1 MHCDPLG
8 LLAAWAIHLEG
19 HPISRSYGVNLPS
32 SLAEG
37 IPITLGHLPLTT
49 SVGLRY
55 GHLGSDTKL
64 FLPAGLNRVG
74 SAKGRSS
81 PSHLGYAAAR
91 IYLCSHPTCL
101 DAHSVNALNLPRW
114 VPPMSIEPE
123 VVLECEPVVHRLR
136 LSAST

>member
-1 MHCDPLG
+1 MHCDPLK
-8 LLAAWAIHLEG
+8 LPVAWTVHPMG

-37 IPITLGHLPLTT
+37 IPITLGHLPPPTC
-49 SVGLRY
+49 VGLWY

-81 PSHLGYAAAR
+81 PSHLGFSVTR
-91 IYLCSHPTCL
+91 IYLCDQPTCL
-101 DAHSVNALNLPRW
+101 DAHSVNALNLLRW